1 MYYGYLRPYIN
12 HVFDRQTSFPF
23 CKVCSSAKQHNDIE
37 DTELFV
43 TRYKP
48 ERLDAL
54 CKTTKFNRKEI
65 RLMYQ
70 GFKQECPTGVVTEEN
85 FKDIFA
91 QFFPQGDSTQYAHYV
106 FKSFKQSHGGT
117 INFEQFLS
125 ILSLLSR
132 GSAAEKLQWVFS
144 LYDINGDGYIT
155 KQEMLNIVSAIYD
168 MLGHY
173 TDPAVT
179 DNTAREHVERIFHQ
193 IDSNKDGVVTMD
205 EFVEW
210 CQKDELRTNSLFM
223 LDTIL

>member
-1 MYYGYLRPYIN
+1 MKVNVLCFYESPSKFILFTVLQCENR
-12 HVFDRQTSFPF
+12 FD
-23 CKVCSSAKQHNDIE
+23 NDLE
-37 DTELFV
+37 DVELFV

-54 CKTTKFNRKEI
+54 CKTTKFTRKEI

-117 INFEQFLS
+117 INFEQFLH

-132 GSAAEKLQWVFS
+132 GSVVDKLQWIFG

-179 DNTAREHVERIFHQ
+179 EHSAREHVERIFHQ

-205 EFVEW
+205 EFMEW
-210 CQKDELRTNSLFM
+210 CQKDELRTKVYLC
-223 LDTIL
+223 

>member
-1 MYYGYLRPYIN
+1 MFGSKKKDCEL
-12 HVFDRQTSFPF
+12 
-23 CKVCSSAKQHNDIE
+23 E
-37 DTELFV
+37 DVELFV

-48 ERLDAL
+48 ERLEYL
-54 CKTTKFNRKEI
+54 CKTTKFTRKEI

-70 GFKQECPTGVVTEEN
+70 GFKQECPTGVVTEDN

-132 GSAAEKLQWVFS
+132 GSVVDKLKWVFG

-179 DNTAREHVERIFHQ
+179 EHSAREHVEKIFHL
-193 IDSNKDGVVTMD
+193 IDQNKDGVITMD
-205 EFVEW
+205 EFMEW
-210 CQKDELRTNSLFM
+210 CQKDETRTKSLFM